1 MKKKEEKKNMN
12 KLYTRYIS
20 SLVVINNT
28 QHGSDIYG
36 YKEQESGKNERLLR
50 YLEREFGNIFVEKID
65 RCG

>member
-1 MKKKEEKKNMN
+1 MN